1 MRLSALMVAAVAV
14 AWGGGAVWA
23 LIPEETFK
31 WKNYSSGV
39 KIIGVTPAGKEL
51 RELVIP
57 ETLDGKPVEA
67 LEYSSLSYIDN
78 VETIRVP
85 GSLGK
90 LDGAIIAYCP
100 NLRELALGEG
110 ITSTTLPP
118 SGCPALERI
127 VLPSTLSTLAV
138 STYYERGKFPKL
150 GFAVAEGNVRFRARR
165 TGR

>member
-23 LIPEETFK
+23 LTPEETFK

-67 LEYSSLSYIDN
+67 LEYSSLSYIGN
-78 VETIRVP
+78 VETIRVQ

-90 LDGAIIAYCP
+90 LDSAIIAYCP

-118 SGCPALERI
+118 SGVRP
-127 VLPSTLSTLAV
+127 LS
-138 STYYERGKFPKL
+138 
-150 GFAVAEGNVRFRARR
+150 
-165 TGR
+165 

>member
-23 LIPEETFK
+23 LTPEETFK

-78 VETIRVP
+78 VETIRVQ

-90 LDGAIIAYCP
+90 LDSAIIAYCRIFGNWRSGRGSHQP
-100 NLRELALGEG
+100 PCRLRGVR
-110 ITSTTLPP
+110 P
-118 SGCPALERI
+118 
-127 VLPSTLSTLAV
+127 LS
-138 STYYERGKFPKL
+138 
-150 GFAVAEGNVRFRARR
+150 
-165 TGR
+165 